1 MLETIKTAKNQ
12 QSSKA
17 VFPLFLFRITLI
29 VGIVKRENKTKAVI
43 GKDTSRSVIILA
55 HPLDEAYA

>member
-17 VFPLFLFRITLI
+17 VFLLFLLRITLI

-43 GKDTSRSVIILA
+43 GKDTSRSVIIFA
-55 HPLDEAYA
+55 HPLEKACA